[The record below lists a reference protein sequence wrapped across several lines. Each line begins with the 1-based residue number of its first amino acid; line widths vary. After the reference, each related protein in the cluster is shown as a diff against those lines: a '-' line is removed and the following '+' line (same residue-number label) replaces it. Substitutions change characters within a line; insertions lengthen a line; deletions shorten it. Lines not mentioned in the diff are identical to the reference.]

1 MADSIAHHSNKSS
14 SQTNFKLRN
23 IPHNTRIQSDS
34 IYAMTWKM
42 HNNMVH
48 LMGSPGKFED
58 TKLIIKSHQS
68 KRTDNTTANRKRQ
81 KDKQVDKKHTKK

>member
-1 MADSIAHHSNKSS
+1 
-14 SQTNFKLRN
+14 
-23 IPHNTRIQSDS
+23 
-34 IYAMTWKM
+34 MTWKM

-58 TKLIIKSHQS
+58 TKLVIKSHQS